1 MVGGKR
7 CLNALRCARTWRNG
21 RPSHKASNRRH
32 QNGPKNQDRIN
43 VLTARFRNALKK
55 SVEGIIEAGRVLIE
69 AKDELEHGQ
78 FIDWVVND
86 LRFGIRKDGSR
97 VADLRKAQ
105 MLMFLARN
113 EVISNACHW
122 HAFPPSPRTLWELT
136 QIRPKQ
142 RLLELIANGSINP
155 GMTREEAVALRHRTS
170 QERSRAPKLKREIAA
185 LLEVCIIL
193 GGGDGV
199 LAHIRD
205 LKDVSNAPPAKEF
218 DRAARWA
225 RQKLA
230 QRRQSE

>member
-1 MVGGKR
+1 M
-7 CLNALRCARTWRNG
+7 
-21 RPSHKASNRRH
+21 
-32 QNGPKNQDRIN
+32 
-43 VLTARFRNALKK
+43 
-55 SVEGIIEAGRVLIE
+55 LIE
-69 AKDELEHGQ
+69 AKNELEHGQ

-97 VADLRKAQ
+97 PADLRKAQ

-142 RLLELIANGSINP
+142 RLLELIANGAVNS
-155 GMTREEAVALRHRTS
+155 GMTREEAVALRHKTS
-170 QERSRAPKLKREIAA
+170 QERSPTPKLKREIAA

-205 LKDVSNAPPAKEF
+205 LKDVDNLPPAKEF

-230 QRRQSE
+230 ERRQSE